1 MKKPFYVLV
10 HTNSVKSYTDK
21 CKKAKKI
28 YQRILQIKKSEDFI
42 ETPINFSKVL
52 SVMPVIN
59 KQRPVK
65 VCGAFSYKSN
75 PTFCVDQTRDI
86 LAKANYN
93 AQIYTPATLFV
104 LECPEK
110 KSRHRMEERMFP
122 PRTHTNRR
130 PPNKA
135 TYIPLFKKSLKK
147 IKEVPISKT
156 VYILER
162 EYGLTCAN
170 DSRPFLAT
178 GGIAGFG
185 KDGCI
190 GILIYNPKL
199 KLAGLAHLFDNKIF
213 SKAFDTIIKNMEQHG
228 LRQFYTHIIRPTESP
243 EIKDQIL
250 NTQKKYLSNKKLL
263 SPFQRIPELDIV
275 FDTRNQTL
283 YKKPLNLYLPYS
295 EIKHYGK
302 REIRSGS
309 IFNALDTQL
318 DRCYNLNNSKS

>member
-10 HTNSVKSYTDK
+10 HTNSVKSYIDK

-28 YQRILQIKKSEDFI
+28 YQKILQIKKSEDFI
-42 ETPINFSKVL
+42 ETPINFSTVL
-52 SVMPVIN
+52 SVMPTID

-75 PTFCVDQTRDI
+75 PTFCVDQTHDI

-93 AQIYTPATLFV
+93 AQIYKPATLFV
-104 LECPEK
+104 LECPDN
-110 KSRHRMEERMFP
+110 KSQHRMEERMFQ
-122 PRTHTNRR
+122 PRTSLNRR

-135 TYIPLFKKSLKK
+135 TYIPLLKKSLKK

-162 EYGLTCAN
+162 EYGLTHAN

-190 GILIYNPKL
+190 GILIYNPEL
-199 KLAGLAHLFDNKIF
+199 KLASLAHLFDNKIF
-213 SKAFDTIIKNMEQHG
+213 SKSFDTIVKKMKQHG
-228 LRQFYTHIIRPTESP
+228 LQEFYTYIIRPTENP

-250 NTQKKYLSNKKLL
+250 DTQKKYLKNKKLL

-283 YKKPLNLYLPYS
+283 YKKPLNLYLPYN
-295 EIKHYGK
+295 EMNYYGK
-302 REIRSGS
+302 RIIRGGS
-309 IFNALDTQL
+309 IFSATNSQL
-318 DRCYNLNNSKS
+318 DCCYNLNNPKS